1 MEGFRQILYSRELI
15 VSLYFVK
22 VVQSPISAEL
32 LPVLAVNPLVS
43 TFILQVPMISAIK
56 CDARPPVLTTDWTGS

>member
-1 MEGFRQILYSRELI
+1 MDGFRQTLYSRELI

-32 LPVLAVNPLVS
+32 LETLLRVFIPLAS
-43 TFILQVPMISAIK
+43 TFILQVPMIYAI
-56 CDARPPVLTTDWTGS
+56 